1 MEPAIG
7 DLVYSNQQCAGNAPG
22 QTINNLAAGFYKIG
36 GNQYIQ
42 VNEFGIII
50 NKVSC

>member
-1 MEPAIG
+1 VG

-22 QTINNLAAGFYKIG
+22 QTINNLAAGFYKIA

-42 VNEFGIII
+42 VNQFGIII
-50 NKVSC
+50 NKISC